1 MRGLMIRQDIT
12 APEIIE
18 FQFVQD
24 RLAAV
29 AMRRTCPKQTSKRY
43 VKLLTDYCNG
53 RKKTPA
59 ELLEEDQTY

>member
-1 MRGLMIRQDIT
+1 MIRQEIT
-12 APEIIE
+12 ATEITE
-18 FQFVQD
+18 FQSVQD

-29 AMRRTCPKQTSKRY
+29 AMRRTCSKQTSKRH

-53 RKKTPA
+53 LKKTPT